1 MKVLRKIFAITTIII
16 FLIPTFVPPV
26 HAKTVADLKN
36 ELQQK
41 QNELQQNKNKQNLT
55 EQQINNANA
64 EIETVKASINQTYVD
79 IAALDKEIELLN
91 EDIKKKDQQIKE
103 IVNFMQ
109 VSNGESAYLEYAF
122 GAKDFTD
129 FIYRVAVAEQLAE
142 YNNNLIDECNK
153 KIESSKQKQKEIENK
168 RNELSSKQ
176 EQLQKKVKELGKELE
191 TLSDTSIDIED
202 EIEYQK
208 EIIKLYENKGCKDNE
223 DISTCGR
230 KTLPVGTAFYRPIV
244 AGRVTSEWGY
254 RNLGSGWHEGIDF
267 GIAQGTTV
275 YAIANGMVAKT
286 LYRNS
291 CGGNMVI
298 IHHNINGKTYTSVYA
313 HLNSINVSEGTTVT
327 RNTIIGY
334 SGGGRNT
341 MSPSNVCGLSGGTG
355 WDRCSCGEHLHLTI
369 ATGLYGVDY
378 NFTQMNYKYSINPRL
393 VINLPSGSG
402 RFENRIEE
410 Y

>member
-1 MKVLRKIFAITTIII
+1 MKVLRKISIII
-16 FLIPTFVPPV
+16 AIMILLIPTFVPPV
-26 HAKTVADLKN
+26 HAKTVGDLKN

-41 QNELQQNKNKQNLT
+41 QNELQQNKDKQNLT
-55 EQQINNANA
+55 EQQINNANK
-64 EIETVKASINQTYVD
+64 EIENVKASINQTYID
-79 IAALDKEIELLN
+79 IEVLNKEIEALN
-91 EDIKKKDQQIKE
+91 EEIKKKDQEIKE
-103 IVNFMQ
+103 IINFMQ

-153 KIESSKQKQKEIENK
+153 KIEEIKQKQKEIENK
-168 RNELSSKQ
+168 RNELSIKQ
-176 EQLQKKVKELGKELE
+176 EQLQKRVKELGKQLE

-230 KTLPVGTAFYRPIV
+230 KTLPAGTAFYRPIT

-267 GIAQGTTV
+267 GISQGTTV
-275 YAIANGMVAKT
+275 YSIANGMVAKI

-298 IHHNINGKTYTSVYA
+298 IHHNINGRTYTSVYA
-313 HLNSINVSEGTTVT
+313 HLNSIAVSEGTTVT
-327 RNTIIGY
+327 RNTVIGY

-341 MSPSNVCGLSGGTG
+341 MSSSNLCGLSGGTG
-355 WDRCSCGEHLHLTI
+355 WDRCSCGEHLHLTL

-393 VINLPSGSG
+393 VINLPSGNG
-402 RFENRIEE
+402 KFENRIEE